1 MSEHLL
7 PSGYR
12 NAVFIDLDILIRNY
26 QNLTSPL
33 LSREPLAVVK
43 AEAYGHGGVEVARAV
58 YEAGARWFGVAA
70 VEEAETLR
78 AAGAFEAGSEFAD
91 ARILVM
97 SDTLAY
103 NAKRL
108 MEADCDATVWHM
120 KQIEGLAGAARG
132 MGKKARVHVK
142 VDSGMGRL
150 GLRPAEAVDF
160 IETTSRE
167 ENVEVAGLMSHFA
180 RADEE
185 EGDAATG
192 AQIREMEALIHAL
205 REKNLLP
212 PHIHMANSAGL
223 LNYPRAPGNLV
234 RLGIALYGSS
244 PQFSKSVA
252 LGCAMKW
259 VARVLQVKEIDAGRP
274 VGYGGTYERNS
285 LGRVAMVATGYGD
298 GYPRILSNRADALVG
313 GVRVPVAGRVS
324 MDMLALDVSKIEN
337 IAPGDEVVLL
347 GDQGDEAVSCEEM
360 ADRAETIPYEIMCG
374 VGVRVP
380 RIYLREGRVT
390 HVRKL

>member
-12 NAVFIDLDILIRNY
+12 NALLIDLDILIQNY
-26 QNLTSPL
+26 TNLTSL
-33 LSREPLAVVK
+33 LASREPFAVVK
-43 AEAYGHGGVEVARAV
+43 AEGYGHGGVEVARAV

-70 VEEAETLR
+70 LEEAEALR
-78 AAGAFEAGSEFAD
+78 THEMGDGFGD

-108 MEADCDATVWHM
+108 VDADCDAAVWRM
-120 KQIEGLAGAARG
+120 DQVEGLASAAREAG
-132 MGKKARVHVK
+132 RKARVHVK
-142 VDSGMGRL
+142 VDTGMGRL

-160 IETTSRE
+160 FEKISRE
-167 ENVEVAGLMSHFA
+167 EGVEIAGLMSHLA

-185 EGDAATG
+185 DGEAATG
-192 AQIREMEALIHAL
+192 AQIREMEALVHAL

-212 PHIHMANSAGL
+212 PYVHVSNSAGL
-223 LNYPRAPGNLV
+223 LNYPQAPGNLV
-234 RLGIALYGSS
+234 RLGIALYGAS
-244 PQFSKSVA
+244 PQFSGSVT
-252 LGCAMKW
+252 LKTAMTW

-274 VGYGGTYERNS
+274 VGYGGTYERNTP
-285 LGRVAMVATGYGD
+285 GRIAIVATGYGD

-324 MDMLALDVSKIEN
+324 MDMLALDVSKVEG
-337 IAPGDEVVLL
+337 IAPGDEVVLQ
-347 GDQGDEAVSCEEM
+347 GEQGDGAVKCEEL

-380 RIYLREGRVT
+380 RVYLREGRVT

>member
-12 NAVFIDLDILIRNY
+12 NALFIDLGILVQNY
-26 QNLTSPL
+26 TNLKSL
-33 LSREPLAVVK
+33 LISQVPFAVVK
-43 AEAYGHGGVEVARAV
+43 AEGYGHGGVEVARAV

-70 VEEAETLR
+70 LGEAEALR
-78 AAGAFEAGSEFAD
+78 AAGADEGRDGFAD

-97 SDTLAY
+97 SDTLSY

-108 MEADCDATVWHM
+108 VEADCDAAVWHAE
-120 KQIEGLAGAARG
+120 QVEGLAVAARG
-132 MGKKARVHVK
+132 AGRKARVHVK
-142 VDSGMGRL
+142 VDTGMGRL
-150 GLRPAEAVDF
+150 GLRPAEVVDF
-160 IETTSRE
+160 IERASRE
-167 ENVEVAGLMSHFA
+167 EGVETAGLMSHFA

-185 EGDAATG
+185 DGEAATG
-192 AQIREMEALIHAL
+192 SQIREMEALVHAL
-205 REKNLLP
+205 REKSLLP
-212 PHIHMANSAGL
+212 PYVHMSNSAGL

-244 PQFSKSVA
+244 PQFSKSIV
-252 LGCAMKW
+252 LKSAMTW
-259 VARVLQVKEIDAGRP
+259 VARVLQVKEIEAGQP

-285 LGRVAMVATGYGD
+285 PGRIAMVASGYGD
-298 GYPRILSNRADALVG
+298 GYPRILSNRGDALVG
-313 GVRVPVAGRVS
+313 GVRVPVVGRVS
-324 MDMLALDVSKIEN
+324 MDMLALDASKAEG

-347 GDQGDEAVSCEEM
+347 GEQGDGAVSCEEM

-380 RIYLREGRVT
+380 RVYLREGRVT

>member
-1 MSEHLL
+1 MSKHLL
-7 PSGYR
+7 PSGFR
-12 NAVFIDLDILIRNY
+12 NALFIDLDILIQNY
-26 QNLTSPL
+26 KNLTSL
-33 LSREPLAVVK
+33 LHSQEPFAVVK
-43 AEAYGHGGVEVARAV
+43 AEGYGHGGVEVARAV

-70 VEEAETLR
+70 VEEAESLR
-78 AAGAFEAGSEFAD
+78 ADGTGEGFAD

-108 MEADCDATVWHM
+108 VDAGCDAAVWHVEQM
-120 KQIEGLAGAARG
+120 EGLAGAARES
-132 MGKKARVHVK
+132 GKKAGIHVK
-142 VDSGMGRL
+142 VDTGMGRL

-160 IETTSRE
+160 IERASRE
-167 ENVEVAGLMSHFA
+167 EGVEVAGLMSHFA

-185 EGDAATG
+185 DGGDATG
-192 AQIREMEALIHAL
+192 AQIREMEALVHVL

-212 PHIHMANSAGL
+212 PHVHMANSAGL

-234 RLGIALYGSS
+234 RLGIALYGCS
-244 PQFSKSVA
+244 PQFSKSTA
-252 LGCAMKW
+252 LKTAMTW
-259 VARVLQVKEIDAGRP
+259 AARVLQVKEVEAGRP
-274 VGYGGTYERNS
+274 VGYGGTYERS
-285 LGRVAMVATGYGD
+285 SPGRIAMVAAGYGD
-298 GYPRILSNRADALVG
+298 GYPRILSSRADALAG

-324 MDMLALDVSKIEN
+324 MDMLALDVTNIET
-337 IAPGDEVVLL
+337 IGPGDEVVLL
-347 GDQGDEAVSCEEM
+347 GEGGDGAVSCEEL

>member
-7 PSGYR
+7 PAGYR
-12 NAVFIDLDILIRNY
+12 NALFVDLDILTRNY
-26 QNLTSPL
+26 ENLTGLL
-33 LSREPLAVVK
+33 LSREPFAVVK
-43 AEAYGHGGVEVARAV
+43 AEGYGHGGVEVARAV

-70 VEEAETLR
+70 VQEAEALR
-78 AAGAFEAGSEFAD
+78 AADAGDGFAD

-108 MEADCDATVWHM
+108 VEADCDAAVWRM
-120 KQIEGLAGAARG
+120 EQVEGLAAAARG
-132 MGKKARVHVK
+132 AGGKAGIHVK
-142 VDSGMGRL
+142 VDTGMGRL

-160 IETTSRE
+160 IERASRV

-185 EGDAATG
+185 EGEAATS
-192 AQIREMEALIHAL
+192 AQIREMEALIQML
-205 REKNLLP
+205 REKSLLP
-212 PHIHMANSAGL
+212 PHVHMSNSAGL
-223 LNYPRAPGNLV
+223 LNYPHAPGNLV
-234 RLGIALYGSS
+234 RLGLALYGSS
-244 PQFSKSVA
+244 PQFSESVA
-252 LGCAMKW
+252 LKSAMTW
-259 VARVLQVKEIDAGRP
+259 VARVLQVKEVGAGRP
-274 VGYGGTYERNS
+274 VGYGGTYERS
-285 LGRVAMVATGYGD
+285 SPGRIAMVATGYGD

-324 MDMLALDVSKIEN
+324 MDMLALDVTKIEN
-337 IAPGDEVVLL
+337 IAPGDQVVLMGEG
-347 GDQGDEAVSCEEM
+347 GDGAVSCEEV

-380 RIYLREGRVT
+380 RIYLRDGRAT

>member
-1 MSEHLL
+1 MNEHLL

-12 NAVFIDLDILIRNY
+12 NAVFIDLDILIQNY
-26 QNLTSPL
+26 KNLTSLL
-33 LSREPLAVVK
+33 LSQEPFAVVK
-43 AEAYGHGGVEVARAV
+43 AGGYGHGGVEVARAV
-58 YEAGARWFGVAA
+58 YEAGARWFGVAT
-70 VEEAETLR
+70 VEEAESLR
-78 AAGAFEAGSEFAD
+78 AARGHEGGDGFAD
-91 ARILVM
+91 ARLLVM

-103 NAKRL
+103 NAGKL
-108 MEADCDATVWHM
+108 FEADCDAAVWRVDQM
-120 KQIEGLAGAARG
+120 EGLANAAG
-132 MGKKARVHVK
+132 SAGGKARVHVK
-142 VDSGMGRL
+142 VDTGMGRL

-160 IETTSRE
+160 IERASRE
-167 ENVEVAGLMSHFA
+167 ENVEVVGLMSHFA

-185 EGDAATG
+185 EGEAATS
-192 AQIREMEALIHAL
+192 AQIREMEALIDAL
-205 REKNLLP
+205 RERNLLP
-212 PHIHMANSAGL
+212 PHVHVANSAGL
-223 LNYPRAPGNLV
+223 LNYPQAPGNLV

-244 PQFSKSVA
+244 PQFSNSVA
-252 LGCAMKW
+252 LKCAMTW

-285 LGRVAMVATGYGD
+285 RGRIAIVAAGYGD
-298 GYPRILSNRADALVG
+298 GYPRVLSNRADALAC

-324 MDMLALDVSKIEN
+324 MDMLALDVTNIES

-347 GDQGDEAVSCEEM
+347 GEQSGGAVSCEEL

-374 VGVRVP
+374 VSMRVP

>member
-7 PSGYR
+7 PAGYR
-12 NAVFIDLDILIRNY
+12 NALFVDLDILTRNY
-26 QNLTSPL
+26 KNLTSL
-33 LSREPLAVVK
+33 LASREPFAVVK
-43 AEAYGHGGVEVARAV
+43 AEGYGHGGVEVARAA

-70 VEEAETLR
+70 VEEAEALR
-78 AAGAFEAGSEFAD
+78 AADEGDGFTD

-108 MEADCDATVWHM
+108 VEADCDAAVWRM
-120 KQIEGLAGAARG
+120 EQAEGLAVAARG
-132 MGKKARVHVK
+132 AGRKARIHVK
-142 VDSGMGRL
+142 VDTGMGRL
-150 GLRPAEAVDF
+150 GLRPPEAVEF
-160 IETTSRE
+160 IERASGE
-167 ENVEVAGLMSHFA
+167 EGVEVAGLMSHFA

-185 EGDAATG
+185 EGGAATG
-192 AQIREMEALIHAL
+192 EQIHEMEALIQTL
-205 REKNLLP
+205 GERNLLP
-212 PHIHMANSAGL
+212 PHVHMSNSAGL
-223 LNYPRAPGNLV
+223 LNYPHAPGNLV

-244 PQFSKSVA
+244 PQFSGSVA
-252 LGCAMKW
+252 LKSALTW
-259 VARVLQVKEIDAGRP
+259 VARVLQVKEIDAGQP

-285 LGRVAMVATGYGD
+285 PGRVAMVATGYGD

-324 MDMLALDVSKIEN
+324 MDMLALDVTKIEN
-337 IAPGDEVVLL
+337 IAPGDQVVLL
-347 GDQGDEAVSCEEM
+347 GEGGDGAVSCEEM

-390 HVRKL
+390 HIRKL

>member
-120 KQIEGLAGAARG
+120 EQIEGLAGAARG

-160 IETTSRE
+160 IENVSRK
-167 ENVEVAGLMSHFA
+167 ENIEIAGLMSHLA

-185 EGDAATG
+185 EGEIATG
-192 AQIREMEALIHAL
+192 GQIREMEALVHTL
-205 REKNLLP
+205 REKSLLP
-212 PHIHMANSAGL
+212 THVHMANSAGL
-223 LNYPRAPGNLV
+223 LNYPHAPGNLA

-244 PQFSKSVA
+244 PQFSGDVA
-252 LGCAMKW
+252 LKSAMRW

-285 LGRVAMVATGYGD
+285 PGRFAMVAAGYGD

-324 MDMLALDVSKIEN
+324 MDMLALDVSKIESVT
-337 IAPGDEVVLL
+337 PGDEVVLL
-347 GDQGDEAVSCEEM
+347 GEQGDGAISCEEM

-374 VGVRVP
+374 VGSRVP
-380 RIYLREGRVT
+380 RIYLRDNRVS
-390 HVRKL
+390 HVRKF

>member
-7 PSGYR
+7 PAGYR
-12 NAVFIDLDILIRNY
+12 NALFVDLDILTRNY
-26 QNLTSPL
+26 KNLTSL
-33 LSREPLAVVK
+33 LASREPFAVVK
-43 AEAYGHGGVEVARAV
+43 AEGYGHGGVEVARAA

-70 VEEAETLR
+70 VEEAEALR
-78 AAGAFEAGSEFAD
+78 AADEGDGFTD

-103 NAKRL
+103 NANRL
-108 MEADCDATVWHM
+108 VEADCDAAVWRM
-120 KQIEGLAGAARG
+120 EQAEGLAVAARG
-132 MGKKARVHVK
+132 SGRKARIHVK
-142 VDSGMGRL
+142 VDTGMGRL
-150 GLRPAEAVDF
+150 GLRPPEAVEF
-160 IETTSRE
+160 IERASGE
-167 ENVEVAGLMSHFA
+167 EGVEVAGLMSHFA

-185 EGDAATG
+185 EGGAATG
-192 AQIREMEALIHAL
+192 EQIHEMEALIQTL
-205 REKNLLP
+205 GERNLLP
-212 PHIHMANSAGL
+212 PHVHMSNSAGL
-223 LNYPRAPGNLV
+223 LNYPHAPGNLV

-244 PQFSKSVA
+244 PQFSGSVA
-252 LGCAMKW
+252 LKSALTW
-259 VARVLQVKEIDAGRP
+259 VARVLQVKEIDAGQP

-285 LGRVAMVATGYGD
+285 PGRVAMVATGYGD

-324 MDMLALDVSKIEN
+324 MDMLALDVTKIEN
-337 IAPGDEVVLL
+337 IAPGDQVVLL
-347 GDQGDEAVSCEEM
+347 GEGGSGAVSCEEM

>member
-33 LSREPLAVVK
+33 LSREPFAVVK
-43 AEAYGHGGVEVARAV
+43 AEAYGHGGVEVARAI
-58 YEAGARWFGVAA
+58 YGAGARWFGVAA

-78 AAGAFEAGSEFAD
+78 AADAFEAGSEFAG

-108 MEADCDATVWHM
+108 LEADCDATVWHM
-120 KQIEGLAGAARG
+120 AQIEGLAGAARG

-160 IETTSRE
+160 IENVSRK
-167 ENVEVAGLMSHFA
+167 ENIEIAGLMSHLA

-185 EGDAATG
+185 EGEIATG
-192 AQIREMEALIHAL
+192 GQIREMEALIHTL

-212 PHIHMANSAGL
+212 PHVHMANSAGL
-223 LNYPRAPGNLV
+223 LNYPHEPGNLA

-244 PQFSKSVA
+244 PQFSGDVA
-252 LGCAMKW
+252 LKSAMRW

-285 LGRVAMVATGYGD
+285 PGRIAMVATGYGD
-298 GYPRILSNRADALVG
+298 GYPRILSNRADALLG

-324 MDMLALDVSKIEN
+324 MDMLALDVSKIESV
-337 IAPGDEVVLL
+337 APGDEVVLL
-347 GDQGDEAVSCEEM
+347 GGQGDGAISCEEM

-374 VGVRVP
+374 VGSRVP
-380 RIYLREGRVT
+380 RIYLRDNRVS
-390 HVRKL
+390 HVRKF

>member
-12 NAVFIDLDILIRNY
+12 NALFVDLDILTRNY
-26 QNLTSPL
+26 ENLTSL
-33 LSREPLAVVK
+33 LVSQEPFAVVK
-43 AEAYGHGGVEVARAV
+43 AEGYGHGGVEVARAV
-58 YEAGARWFGVAA
+58 YEAGGRWFGVAA
-70 VEEAETLR
+70 VEEAKALR
-78 AAGAFEAGSEFAD
+78 AADAGDGFTD

-108 MEADCDATVWHM
+108 VEADCDAAVWRM
-120 KQIEGLAGAARG
+120 EQVEGLAVAARVAG
-132 MGKKARVHVK
+132 RKARIHVK
-142 VDSGMGRL
+142 VDTGMGRL
-150 GLRPAEAVDF
+150 GLHPPEAVDF
-160 IETTSRE
+160 IERASRE
-167 ENVEVAGLMSHFA
+167 EGVEVVGLMSHFA

-185 EGDAATG
+185 EGGAATG
-192 AQIREMEALIHAL
+192 GQIHEMEALIHAL

-212 PHIHMANSAGL
+212 PHVHMSNSAGL
-223 LNYPRAPGNLV
+223 LNYSHAPGNLV

-244 PQFSKSVA
+244 PQFSESVA
-252 LGCAMKW
+252 LKSAMTW
-259 VARVLQVKEIDAGRP
+259 VARVLQVKEIDAGQP

-285 LGRVAMVATGYGD
+285 PGRIAMVTTGYGD

-324 MDMLALDVSKIEN
+324 MDMLALDVTRIEN
-337 IAPGDEVVLL
+337 IAPEDQVVLL
-347 GDQGDEAVSCEEM
+347 GEQGDGAVSCEEM

-380 RIYLREGRVT
+380 RVYLREGRVT

>member
-7 PSGYR
+7 PAGYR
-12 NAVFIDLDILIRNY
+12 NALFIDLDILTRNY
-26 QNLTSPL
+26 KNLTSL
-33 LSREPLAVVK
+33 LVSREPFAVVK
-43 AEAYGHGGVEVARAV
+43 AEGYGHGGVEVARAV

-70 VEEAETLR
+70 VEEAEALR
-78 AAGAFEAGSEFAD
+78 AADAGDGFTD

-108 MEADCDATVWHM
+108 VEADCDAAVWRM
-120 KQIEGLAGAARG
+120 EQIEGLAAAARG
-132 MGKKARVHVK
+132 AGGKARIHVK
-142 VDSGMGRL
+142 VDTGMGRL
-150 GLRPAEAVDF
+150 GLRPPEAVDF
-160 IETTSRE
+160 IERASRE
-167 ENVEVAGLMSHFA
+167 EGVEVAGLMSHFA

-185 EGDAATG
+185 EGGVATG
-192 AQIREMEALIHAL
+192 EQIHEMETLIQTL
-205 REKNLLP
+205 KEKNLLP
-212 PHIHMANSAGL
+212 PHVHMSNSAGL

-244 PQFSKSVA
+244 PQFSESVA
-252 LGCAMKW
+252 LKSAMTW

-285 LGRVAMVATGYGD
+285 PGRIAMVATGYGD

-324 MDMLALDVSKIEN
+324 MDMLALDVTKIEN
-337 IAPGDEVVLL
+337 IAPGDQVVLL
-347 GDQGDEAVSCEEM
+347 GEQGDGAVNCEEM

-380 RIYLREGRVT
+380 RIYLREGCVT

>member
-7 PSGYR
+7 PAGYR
-12 NAVFIDLDILIRNY
+12 NALFIDLDILTRNY
-26 QNLTSPL
+26 KNLTSL
-33 LSREPLAVVK
+33 LVSREPFAVVK
-43 AEAYGHGGVEVARAV
+43 AEGYGHGGVEVARTV

-70 VEEAETLR
+70 VEEAEALR
-78 AAGAFEAGSEFAD
+78 AADAGDGFTD

-108 MEADCDATVWHM
+108 VEADCDAAVWRM
-120 KQIEGLAGAARG
+120 EQIEGLAVAARG
-132 MGKKARVHVK
+132 AGGKARIHVK
-142 VDSGMGRL
+142 VDTGMGRL
-150 GLRPAEAVDF
+150 GLRPPEAVDF
-160 IETTSRE
+160 IERASRE
-167 ENVEVAGLMSHFA
+167 EGVEVAGLMSHFA

-185 EGDAATG
+185 EGGVATG
-192 AQIREMEALIHAL
+192 EQIHEMEALIHTL

-212 PHIHMANSAGL
+212 PHVHMSNSAGL
-223 LNYPRAPGNLV
+223 LNYPHAPGNLV

-244 PQFSKSVA
+244 PQFSESVA
-252 LGCAMKW
+252 LKSAMTW
-259 VARVLQVKEIDAGRP
+259 VARVLQVKEIDAGQP

-285 LGRVAMVATGYGD
+285 PGRIAMVATGYGD
-298 GYPRILSNRADALVG
+298 GYLRVLSNRADALVG

-324 MDMLALDVSKIEN
+324 MDMLALDVTKIEN
-337 IAPGDEVVLL
+337 IAPGDQVVLL
-347 GDQGDEAVSCEEM
+347 GEQGDGAVSCEEM

-380 RIYLREGRVT
+380 RVYFQEGRVT

>member
-7 PSGYR
+7 PAGYR
-12 NAVFIDLDILIRNY
+12 NALFIDLDILTRNY
-26 QNLTSPL
+26 KNLTGLL
-33 LSREPLAVVK
+33 LSREPFAVVK
-43 AEAYGHGGVEVARAV
+43 AEGYGHGGVEVARAV

-70 VEEAETLR
+70 VQEAEALR
-78 AAGAFEAGSEFAD
+78 AADAGDGFAD

-108 MEADCDATVWHM
+108 VEADCDAAVWRM
-120 KQIEGLAGAARG
+120 EQVEGLAAAARG
-132 MGKKARVHVK
+132 AGGKAGIHVK
-142 VDSGMGRL
+142 VDTGMGRL

-160 IETTSRE
+160 IERASGE
-167 ENVEVAGLMSHFA
+167 AGVEVAGLMSHFA

-185 EGDAATG
+185 EGEAATS
-192 AQIREMEALIHAL
+192 AQIREMEALIQAL
-205 REKNLLP
+205 REKDMLP
-212 PHIHMANSAGL
+212 PHVHMSNSAGL
-223 LNYPRAPGNLV
+223 LNYPHAPGNLV
-234 RLGIALYGSS
+234 RLGLALYGSS
-244 PQFSKSVA
+244 PQFSESVA
-252 LGCAMKW
+252 LKSAMTW
-259 VARVLQVKEIDAGRP
+259 VARVLQVKEVGAGQP
-274 VGYGGTYERNS
+274 VGYGGTYERS
-285 LGRVAMVATGYGD
+285 SPGRIAMVATGYGD

-324 MDMLALDVSKIEN
+324 MDMLALDVTKIEN
-337 IAPGDEVVLL
+337 IAPGDQVVLL
-347 GDQGDEAVSCEEM
+347 GEGGGGAVSCEEM

-380 RIYLREGRVT
+380 RIYLRDGRAT

>member
-12 NAVFIDLDILIRNY
+12 NAVFIDLDILIQNY
-26 QNLTSPL
+26 KNLVSSL
-33 LSREPLAVVK
+33 LSQEPLAVVK
-43 AEAYGHGGVEVARAV
+43 AEAYGHGGVEVARAM

-70 VEEAETLR
+70 IEEAEALR
-78 AAGAFEAGSEFAD
+78 AAGVGDGFAEV
-91 ARILVM
+91 RLLVM

-108 MEADCDATVWHM
+108 VEADCDATVWRM
-120 KQIEGLAGAARG
+120 EQIEGLASAAKGAG
-132 MGKKARVHVK
+132 GKARVHVK
-142 VDSGMGRL
+142 VDTGMGRL

-160 IETTSRE
+160 IEKTSRE

-347 GDQGDEAVSCEEM
+347 GDQGNGAVSCEEM